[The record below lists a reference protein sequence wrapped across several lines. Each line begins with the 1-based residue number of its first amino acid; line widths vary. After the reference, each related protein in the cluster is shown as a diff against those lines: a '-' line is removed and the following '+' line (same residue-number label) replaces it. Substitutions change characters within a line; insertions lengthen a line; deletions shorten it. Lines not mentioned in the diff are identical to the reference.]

1 MFYIIHPVVYN
12 IYIYILLHM
21 SNKKKKNNIKKK
33 NNLAI
38 ALCFVINALHYLT
51 VHFCPCFV
59 SHPVSYLLT
68 SNISQIHLYGE
79 EKRGMYVL
87 NVLG

>member
-1 MFYIIHPVVYN
+1 MLHIIHPVVYN
-12 IYIYILLHM
+12 ISIFLLCM
-21 SNKKKKNNIKKK
+21 SNKNNNNIKK
-33 NNLAI
+33 LAI
-38 ALCFVINALHYLT
+38 ALCFVINTLHYLT

-68 SNISQIHLYGE
+68 SNISELHLYGE
-79 EKRGMYVL
+79 EKRVKYVL